1 LKVWKFVKT
10 LANRDIDDLFRFVT
24 DPEIDPTNNISE
36 RELRSI
42 VLIRKISFGSRS
54 TRGANATAFLMSIL
68 QTMRLKGK
76 NPLTEMLKVLDSAS
90 GY

>member
-1 LKVWKFVKT
+1 M
-10 LANRDIDDLFRFVT
+10 NRDIDDLFRFVT
-24 DPEIDPTNNISE
+24 DPEVNPTNNISE

-54 TRGANATAFLMSIL
+54 SRGANATAFLMSIL
-68 QTMRLKGK
+68 QTMRLKGN
-76 NPLTEMLKVLDSAS
+76 NPLKELVNLFDSAS